1 MKENKTN
8 KFGDMPADEFR
19 KFGHELI
26 DWAADY
32 IENVETYPVLSQ
44 VNPGE
49 IKNQLPVSPPAN
61 PESMEDIIY
70 DFKKIITP
78 GITHWNHPNFMAY
91 FNSSASMPGILAEL
105 LISTFNVNGMIWKTS
120 PAATELEQLTLNW
133 FRQMLGLDEGWWG
146 IIYDCASVTSMHAIA
161 AARENINLNILEKG
175 MRGRTDLPRLS
186 LYTSEHAHSS
196 IEKGA
201 VTLGIG
207 LDSVRKISVDNK
219 FRMIPDKLER
229 AIKEDKK
236 KGWIP
241 FCVVATVGTTS
252 STSIDPVDE
261 IADICKREKLWLH
274 VDAAHG
280 GVAAML
286 SEKKHIFTGIEKA
299 DSLVVNPH
307 KWMFTPL
314 DLSVFFTKK
323 PEILKRAFSLV
334 HEYLRTKED
343 TSVENYMDYGV
354 PLGRRFRSLKLWF
367 IIRYFGV
374 DGIRNRIREHIRI
387 ANETAAKIDEHPMFE
402 RMAPVPFSTI
412 CFRAHPPKINDE
424 AKLEQLNINL
434 MNKINETGKLFLSH
448 TKLNYKFVIR
458 MTIGSIRT
466 NENHVLKAWELI
478 QRTLKIILDEKQTD
492 YL

>member
-1 MKENKTN
+1 MKENESN
-8 KFGDMPADEFR
+8 KLGDMPVEDFR

-32 IENVETYPVLSQ
+32 IQNIETYPVLSQ
-44 VNPGE
+44 VEPGD
-49 IKNQLPVSPPAN
+49 IKNKIPSSPPQN
-61 PESMEDIIY
+61 SEDMNDIIS
-70 DFKKIITP
+70 DFKEIIVP
-78 GITHWNHPNFMAY
+78 GITHWNHPGFMAY

-105 LISTFNVNGMIWKTS
+105 LISTFNVNGMVWKTS
-120 PAATELEQLTLNW
+120 PVATELEQVTLNW
-133 FRQMLGLDEGWWG
+133 FRQMLGLGEDWWG

-161 AARENINLNILEKG
+161 AARENINLNIREKG
-175 MRGRTDLPRLS
+175 MGGRNDLSRLR
-186 LYTSEHAHSS
+186 LYTSEQAHSS

-207 LDSVRKISVDNK
+207 LEGVRKIPVDIE
-219 FRMIPDKLER
+219 FRLIPAELKK
-229 AIKEDKK
+229 AISEDKK
-236 KGWIP
+236 NGWIP
-241 FCVVATVGTTS
+241 FCATATIGTTS
-252 STSIDPVDE
+252 STSIDPLDE
-261 IADICKREKLWLH
+261 IADICKKENIWLH

-286 SEKKHIFTGIEKA
+286 PEKRDIFKGIEKA

-323 PEILKRAFSLV
+323 PVILKKAFSLV
-334 HEYLRTKED
+334 HEYLKTKED
-343 TSVENYMDYGV
+343 SSVENYMDYGV

-367 IIRYFGV
+367 IIRYFGAE
-374 DGIRNRIREHIRI
+374 GIRNRIREHIRI
-387 ANETAAKIDEHPMFE
+387 ANIIANKIDKHPLFE

-412 CFRAHPPKINDE
+412 CFRSHPTDISDEKI
-424 AKLEQLNINL
+424 LEELNINL

-448 TKLNYKFVIR
+448 TKLNNKFVIR

-466 NENHVLKAWELI
+466 SEIHVADAWELI
-478 QRTLKIILDEKQTD
+478 QNALNKILDKK
-492 YL
+492 